1 MKTFSFRHAESVDDA
16 ISAATHGATYFAG
29 GTNLFDLMKTGVE
42 QPSALIDLR
51 QLAMTSITTT
61 DMGGVFIE
69 AGVTNSALA
78 NHALIR
84 SQYPVVSHAILSG
97 ATAQLRNMATTGG
110 NLLQRTRCPYF
121 MQPAFSECNK
131 RRPGSGCAAISGFH
145 REHAIFGAS
154 DHCVAIHPS
163 DLAVALTMLD
173 AVVHVQNSTGRRSIP
188 ISQFFALPGQT
199 PEIDNT
205 LQPHELVLG
214 IELPPSHFDDHC
226 WYLKVRDRHSYAFA
240 LVSVAAG
247 LRIEDGEITG
257 AALALGGV
265 AAKPWRL
272 HEAESSL
279 VGQRPDRHA
288 FHTAATIAMAGAQ
301 PLTQNAFKVDLGRH
315 SIVRALTLASVVRG
329 TDGNG
334 HTESIPR

>member
-1 MKTFSFRHAESVDDA
+1 MKAFDFRHAESVDDA
-16 ISAATHGATYFAG
+16 IDAATHGATYFAG

-42 QPSALIDLR
+42 QPSSLIDLR
-51 QLAMTSITTT
+51 RLGMTSITAT
-61 DMGGVFIE
+61 DAGGVFIE

-78 NHALIR
+78 NHPLVR
-84 SQYPVVSHAILSG
+84 SHYPVVSHAILSG
-97 ATAQLRNMATTGG
+97 ATTQLRNMATAGG

-131 RRPGSGCAAISGFH
+131 RRPGSGCAAINGFH

-163 DLAVALTMLD
+163 DLAVALAILD
-173 AVVHVQNSTGRRSIP
+173 AVVHVQNSTGPRRIP
-188 ISQFFALPGQT
+188 IDQFFALPGQT

-205 LQPHELVLG
+205 LQPHDLILG
-214 IELPPSHFDDHC
+214 IELPQSHFNDHC
-226 WYLKVRDRHSYAFA
+226 WYLKVRDRHSYAFS

-247 LRIEDGEITG
+247 LRIEDGEIVG

-279 VGQRPDRHA
+279 IGQRPDAQA
-288 FHTAATIAMAGAQ
+288 FHAAATIAMADAQ
-301 PLTQNAFKVDLGRH
+301 PLTRNAFKVDLGRH
-315 SIVRALTLASVVRG
+315 SIVRALTLAAVDRG
-329 TDGNG
+329 TD
-334 HTESIPR
+334 SSV

>member
-1 MKTFSFRHAESVDDA
+1 MKSFDFRHAESVDDA
-16 ISAATHGATYFAG
+16 IDAATRGATYLAG

-51 QLAMTSITTT
+51 RLAMTSITTIDT
-61 DMGGVFIE
+61 GGVFIE

-78 NHALIR
+78 NHPIIR
-84 SQYPVVSHAILSG
+84 SRYPVVSHAILSG
-97 ATAQLRNMATTGG
+97 ATTQLRNMATAGG

-121 MQPAFSECNK
+121 MQTAFSECNK
-131 RRPGSGCAAISGFH
+131 RRPGSGCAAINGFH

-154 DHCVAIHPS
+154 DDCVAIHPS
-163 DLAVALTMLD
+163 DMAVALAMLD
-173 AVVHVQNSTGRRSIP
+173 AVVHVQNSTGQRHIP
-188 ISQFFALPGQT
+188 INQFFSLPGQT

-205 LQPHELVLG
+205 LQPRDLILG
-214 IELPPSHFDDHC
+214 IELPPSHLNDYC

-247 LRIEDGEITG
+247 LRIEDGEIIG

-272 HEAESSL
+272 YEAESSL
-279 VGQRPDRHA
+279 IGQRPDPHA
-288 FHTAATIAMAGAQ
+288 FHTAATIAMAGAR

-315 SIVRALTLASVVRG
+315 SIVRALTLASVDRG
-329 TDGNG
+329 TD
-334 HTESIPR
+334 SSV